1 MFNKSSRFIAV
12 MSTTSLIALAGPAL
26 SAQAAGTEAEKG
38 AKDLP
43 VYFVHGYGYEDV
55 DGDGNK
61 DKGKNCSKTWGPA
74 LDYFKD
80 HGWDEKQLITVGY
93 YPDDKCDV
101 DINPAD
107 ENDATRDTK
116 IQYIAQDLAAYIK
129 KKHGDEPVNIVA
141 HSMGG
146 LITRTA
152 MFGHEHWGEQNFP
165 KINVDQIV
173 TLGTPHNGVICED
186 KDDPKDS
193 CNNGTTQ
200 WQQMNPDSKFIDV
213 LHDYKL
219 TDDWAK
225 STDWSFVGSN
235 QDETVNGNSAIDLG
249 HHADHKYRYW
259 DSNRTPANDACNEPE
274 RQVTHCGIRTLK
286 NNGENP
292 DGDPGDDDGDYDLN
306 YWNADDGKRH
316 ETRSGWAPVKAAA
329 LAISRGDDA

>member
-1 MFNKSSRFIAV
+1 MFDKSSRFIAV
-12 MSTTSLIALAGPAL
+12 VSSTALIALAGPAAG
-26 SAQAAGTEAEKG
+26 AQAAEGGETKG
-38 AKDLP
+38 AKDVP
-43 VYFVHGYGYEDV
+43 VYFVHGYGYEDY
-55 DGDGNK
+55 DGDGK
-61 DKGKNCSKTWGPA
+61 EEKGKDCGKTWGSA
-74 LDYFKD
+74 LDHFKEQ
-80 HGWDEKQLITVGY
+80 GWDEDKLITVGY

-107 ENDATRDTK
+107 ESDATRDTK
-116 IQYIAQDLAAYIK
+116 IQYVAQDLAAYIK
-129 KKHGDEPVNIVA
+129 KKHGDQPVNIVA

-152 MFGHEHWGEQNFP
+152 MFGHEHWGEQKFP

-173 TLGTPHNGVICED
+173 TLGTPHKGVICEG
-186 KDDPKDS
+186 S
-193 CNNGTTQ
+193 CTGTTQ
-200 WQQMNPDSKFIDV
+200 WQQMDPNSKFIEV

-235 QDETVNGNSAIDLG
+235 QDETVNGNSAIDLD

-259 DSNRTPANDACNEPE
+259 DGNRAPSNDACKGQEPL
-274 RQVTHCGIRTLK
+274 VTHCGIRTLK

-292 DGDPGDDDGDYDLN
+292 DGDPGDADGDYNLN

-316 ETRSGWAPVKAAA
+316 ETRSGWAPLKTAA